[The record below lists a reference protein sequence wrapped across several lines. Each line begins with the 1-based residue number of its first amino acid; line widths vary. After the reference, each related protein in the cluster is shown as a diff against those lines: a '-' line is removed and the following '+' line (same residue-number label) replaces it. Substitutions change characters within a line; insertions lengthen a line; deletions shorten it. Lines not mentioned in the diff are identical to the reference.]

1 MEPEVKRNR
10 LFAEY
15 DRGVRGPGEVRVRFV
30 EMLLDANDDNAA
42 LLLCHDLPVWFR
54 EQFRK
59 HLNECQTSGFGR
71 RWACIGDSRT
81 MKEIESDAKRHGEI
95 LERLA
100 PEILQML

>member
-1 MEPEVKRNR
+1 MIVAYGA
-10 LFAEY
+10 L
-15 DRGVRGPGEVRVRFV
+15 VRCVFDLSKCCS
-30 EMLLDANDDNAA
+30 MLTTTM
-42 LLLCHDLPVWFR
+42 LLCHDLPVWFR

-100 PEILQML
+100 PEILQMLKMKHWLKRQITM